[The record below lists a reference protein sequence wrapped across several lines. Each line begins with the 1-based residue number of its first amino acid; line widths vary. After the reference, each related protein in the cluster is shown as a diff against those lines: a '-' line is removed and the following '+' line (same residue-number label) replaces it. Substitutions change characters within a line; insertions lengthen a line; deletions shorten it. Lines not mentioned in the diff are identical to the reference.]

1 MLLLFSLLRPLHPS
15 LHSHQARQ
23 RLGER
28 PLRGLLLGTLVLF
41 RLRLGLRLGLRL
53 ELVPG
58 LALRLELSLLTGRL
72 EAVLRTPVLL
82 SWMLHG
88 EPTRELKNQ
97 KKLLRPHLRR
107 HPLVHKNRS
116 RSQSQSQSQRLKRQQ
131 LHLLRHHRHRHRR

>member
-41 RLRLGLRLGLRL
+41 RLRLGLRL

-97 KKLLRPHLRR
+97 KKLLR
-107 HPLVHKNRS
+107 
-116 RSQSQSQSQRLKRQQ
+116 
-131 LHLLRHHRHRHRR
+131 